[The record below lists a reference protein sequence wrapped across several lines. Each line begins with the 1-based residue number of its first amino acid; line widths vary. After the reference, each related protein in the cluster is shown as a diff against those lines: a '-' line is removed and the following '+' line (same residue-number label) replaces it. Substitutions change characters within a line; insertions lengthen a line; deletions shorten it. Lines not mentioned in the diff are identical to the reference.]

1 MEALFPGV
9 NPFGIFR
16 SRGDESQVGDSRI
29 ADEVTHSWDVCA
41 NSLSLD
47 TVSKNPPTL
56 SLYSDSATAST
67 RILSKS

>member
-1 MEALFPGV
+1 VVEALFPGV
-9 NPFGIFR
+9 NPFGILR

-47 TVSKNPPTL
+47 TVSKNPLP
-56 SLYSDSATAST
+56 SLCAAIQPRRQPVY
-67 RILSKS
+67 